1 MASHVLF
8 VNCKDTHIFSH
19 RNPKARLFLTSSK
32 CRRQP
37 CKQSHLTSKRSQTPV
52 PQPKNSKN
60 KRFSACMKST
70 LTHPQNTIHIALP
83 PRNHATP
90 TSFHPIFGTRQGIF
104 THRRRAKRHSK
115 THRNG
120 GATHSGT
127 GIAQPSKLAQQA
139 SRSHTQPPCKS
150 AS

>member
-37 CKQSHLTSKRSQTPV
+37 CKQSHLTSKRSQTP
-52 PQPKNSKN
+52 
-60 KRFSACMKST
+60 RST
-70 LTHPQNTIHIALP
+70 AKKQQKQAIFRTHEKHANAPRNTIHIALP

-127 GIAQPSKLAQQA
+127 GIAHPSERAQQA
-139 SRSHTQPPCKS
+139 SRSHTQSPCKS
-150 AS
+150 TS